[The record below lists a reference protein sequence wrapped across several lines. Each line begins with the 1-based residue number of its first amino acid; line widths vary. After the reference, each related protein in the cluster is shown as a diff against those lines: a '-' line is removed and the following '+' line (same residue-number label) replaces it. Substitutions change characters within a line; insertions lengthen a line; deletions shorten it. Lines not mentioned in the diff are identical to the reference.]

1 MFFMNTLILPIIETT
16 TNKATEKIYDVII
29 TIPQKEKIDS
39 IRTKYT
45 DMSVKYKKQ
54 KKSLRSQN
62 IYFVHLC

>member
-16 TNKATEKIYDVII
+16 TNKATEKINDVII